1 MEVKIKNDK
10 LVINFDS
17 SFDDVIEFLGAKRG
31 IINTNI
37 TKKYS
42 EYDIYI
48 SYTIAYYEL
57 DLEHTYSKEEV
68 KMLVDTN
75 KIVLL
80 DSKPYMVS
88 DDEIDTDKSFSTL
101 KEYDYKNKENNS
113 ENNNKLVLK
122 MLNKYK
128 NDICC
133 KKR

>member
-10 LVINFDS
+10 LVISFDS

-31 IINTNI
+31 RINTNI
-37 TKKYS
+37 TKIYS
-42 EYDIYI
+42 GYI
-48 SYTIAYYEL
+48 TYMSYTIAYYEL
-57 DLEHTYSKEEV
+57 DLKHTYTKEEV

-80 DSKPYMVS
+80 DSKPYMMS
-88 DDEIDTDKSFSTL
+88 DGILDADKSFSTL
-101 KEYDYKNKENNS
+101 KEYDYNNKENNS
-113 ENNNKLVLK
+113 ENNNKLVLE

-128 NDICC
+128 NDISC